1 MKKIIFIL
9 IFTLSFQTYA
19 DDYKT
24 AQRFAAGDVVS
35 ADVLNDILDRIELIL
50 KPIVVSDLVGTWDV
64 KQYICKDGQ
73 FGATDFCDNGEDI
86 TTTGIEG
93 EVFPT
98 RTDTLTIADNGDGTF
113 SWTSSAYQLLYNAN
127 YQSVMAF
134 NTGNLTHNC
143 FILPAQILGCKL
155 STTNNLNGNRT
166 IAYMN
171 IKRTSD
177 SQIVAYW
184 GPRSGGYNF
193 NHLIMNKKTQPP
205 VAPTSLAAT
214 VSSGSI
220 ALTWTA
226 GDATEDSYDVQ
237 RKSSATGTYTSIGL
251 PTTESYTDTTGV
263 ATTTYW
269 YRVFAKNTNGTSIG
283 SNVISVVA
291 Q

>member
-1 MKKIIFIL
+1 MKKIILIL
-9 IFTLSFQTYA
+9 IFMLSFQAYA

-35 ADVLNDILDRIELIL
+35 ADVLNDILDRIELTL
-50 KPIVVSDLVGTWDV
+50 KSVTAADFVGTWDV
-64 KQYICKDGQ
+64 TQTTCAGGTLGNCSNITPAPIDYNPSVDSLYKQR
-73 FGATDFCDNGEDI
+73 A
-86 TTTGIEG
+86 
-93 EVFPT
+93 
-98 RTDTLTIADNGDGTF
+98 DTVTFSDDGDGTY
-113 SWTSSAYQLLYNAN
+113 SLQ
-127 YQSVMAF
+127 
-134 NTGNLTHNC
+134 
-143 FILPAQILGCKL
+143 
-155 STTNNLNGNRT
+155 TTNYCAFVRSGSGNSSCNLNYAVVDRRFIFQNSGDA
-166 IAYMN
+166 AYSMQRISDTRIVLSMMASGSASYN
-171 IKRTSD
+171 IIRLD
-177 SQIVAYW
+177 
-184 GPRSGGYNF
+184 
-193 NHLIMNKKTQPP
+193 KKALPP
-205 VAPTSLAAT
+205 AAPTSLAAT

-251 PTTESYTDTTGV
+251 PTTKSYTDTTGV

>member
-35 ADVLNDILDRIELIL
+35 ADVLNDILDRIELSL
-50 KPIVVSDLVGTWDV
+50 VTPVSSDLLGTWSLIQTTSANGCLGDGNGCTPSGYGAAV
-64 KQYICKDGQ
+64 DSIYKQRSDTVTFTDG
-73 FGATDFCDNGEDI
+73 
-86 TTTGIEG
+86 
-93 EVFPT
+93 
-98 RTDTLTIADNGDGTF
+98 GDGTYSF
-113 SWTSSAYQLLYNAN
+113 QTTNYCAFIQGEGNTACNHAYAVIDGRMLLSYDGAN
-127 YQSVMAF
+127 YAYVLRKISPTRFVISSYASGSQSYVSIRLDKQA
-134 NTGNLTHNC
+134 
-143 FILPAQILGCKL
+143 LPPA
-155 STTNNLNGNRT
+155 
-166 IAYMN
+166 
-171 IKRTSD
+171 
-177 SQIVAYW
+177 
-184 GPRSGGYNF
+184 
-193 NHLIMNKKTQPP
+193 
-205 VAPTSLAAT
+205 APTSLAAT

-251 PTTESYTDTTGV
+251 PTTESFTDTTGV